1 MGGCKV
7 LWQKRGSL
15 PADGHLSAIDLRSM
29 VGLPGRLL
37 FTDGI
42 AGNRMTG
49 VACTVAR
56 VDRTEIVIE
65 LLQPGTAPHPE
76 SAVILEVANHTALT
90 QCFTTVRSL
99 QRGAE
104 LSLRTPAR
112 PHIMQRRRFPRID
125 VFVGVTIFTPD
136 RAIAPLAA
144 QMTNLSVDGAACV
157 LVEPL
162 AKGLSVRLNLTTIG
176 LQPPEVDAA
185 VVRCTATPTQLWVAG
200 LQFRNVK
207 PQQEV
212 QLAQYISDFVE
223 Q

>member
-1 MGGCKV
+1 V

-15 PADGHLSAIDLRSM
+15 PADGHLSAVDLRSL

-42 AGNRMTG
+42 TGSRMTH
-49 VACTVAR
+49 VPCVVR
-56 VDRTEIVIE
+56 KVDRTEIVVE
-65 LLQPGTAPHPE
+65 LLQAGSDPHPE
-76 SAVILEVANHTALT
+76 AAVILEVANHTALT
-90 QCFTTVRSL
+90 QCFTTVRSH
-99 QRGAE
+99 GSGPE

-125 VFVGVTIFTPD
+125 VFVGVTIYTPD
-136 RAIAPLAA
+136 RPIAPFAA

-162 AKGLSVRLNLTTIG
+162 AQGLGVRLNLTSMG
-176 LQPPEVDAA
+176 LQPPEVDAV
-185 VVRCTATPTQLWVAG
+185 VVRCTATPSQLWVVG
-200 LQFRNVK
+200 LQFRGVK
-207 PQQEV
+207 PGQEHELT
-212 QLAQYISDFVE
+212 QFISQFAE